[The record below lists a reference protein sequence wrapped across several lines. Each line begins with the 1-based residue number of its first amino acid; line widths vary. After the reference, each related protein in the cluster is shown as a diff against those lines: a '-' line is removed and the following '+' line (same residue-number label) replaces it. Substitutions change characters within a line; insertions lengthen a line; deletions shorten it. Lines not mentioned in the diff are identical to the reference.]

1 MADKTDQLNCS
12 FCSKSRHEVDKLIA
26 GPDVYI
32 CNECVSLCNNI
43 IVEEQKDKPTEFKDI
58 PDPVSIKQHLDKYV
72 IDQNETKKILSVAV
86 FNHYQK
92 I

>member
-1 MADKTDQLNCS
+1 MADNIDQLSCS

-32 CNECVSLCNNI
+32 CNECVNLCSNI
-43 IVEEQKDKPTEFKDI
+43 IIEEQKDKPTEFKDI

-86 FNHYQK
+86 FNHYQ
-92 I
+92 